1 MQTKSGLIPATQHPH
16 FLKGTSDGSQACTR
30 FLHRYQDRSY
40 PENYVQATIDKS
52 DQSVIDQ
59 TNLLTNISPEKTK
72 MSPYLATLS
81 SVGTNS
87 RCIYEEQFMIV
98 QDFRS
103 SDDKGV
109 INALNMNFYSS
120 PLISELKMNKVDT
133 SSTNVNSYLELS
145 SEVVISADGDMS
157 IVSISAK

>member
-1 MQTKSGLIPATQHPH
+1 MVAKRVLVSST
-16 FLKGTSDGSQACTR
+16 
-30 FLHRYQDRSY
+30 SY

-52 DQSVIDQ
+52 DQSVTDQ
-59 TNLLTNISPEKTK
+59 TNLLAHVLTNIPPEKTK

-81 SVGTNS
+81 SVRTNI

-103 SDDKGV
+103 FDDRGV
-109 INALNMNFYSS
+109 INALNMNFNSS
-120 PLISELKMNKVDT
+120 PLILELKMNKVDT
-133 SSTNVNSYLELS
+133 TSTNVNSYLELS

-157 IVSISAK
+157 IVSKSAK